1 MRCRMKLGTIAL
13 SVLIIFS
20 SLSLTGCWDREY
32 LKDLHLAYGV
42 ALDIANDGRIQE
54 TVELIIPP
62 EIEQKGTTSE
72 IHTSYGLNLRSASNQ
87 MRNRVRGNIRFL
99 KNGFQLIGKS
109 AAEQGLYSNLDV
121 NFRDPSNPTSN
132 VRVIIAEGKAS
143 DMLEQ
148 KTVGE
153 LKVGEFITQKIES
166 LEDMSVFPKE
176 TLDTVFRY
184 LKDPGQDFALPYI
197 AVEADE
203 IITRGL
209 ALFNDQYYCGML
221 NPDQSTL
228 LVLLKGQ
235 KGKNARFTKKID
247 LGYPDNRQEYIT
259 INVGLKKVKRKFKV
273 SVSADKSIEVH
284 LELKLQAI
292 VEEFPGELSL
302 KEKDFQKVNQA
313 LSEILTKEAEWVVEE
328 VQKAN
333 CDIFGVGRKLIAYHH
348 NVWKDKNWS
357 KDYRK
362 VHFHPKVD
370 VKIIDTGI
378 IE

>member
-1 MRCRMKLGTIAL
+1 MKLGTIAL

>member
-1 MRCRMKLGTIAL
+1 MKLGTIAL

-143 DMLEQ
+143 DMLQQ

-313 LSEILTKEAEWVVEE
+313 LSEILTKEAESVVEE

>member
-72 IHTSYGLNLRSASNQ
+72 IHTSYGYNLRSASNE

-313 LSEILTKEAEWVVEE
+313 LSEILTKEAESVVEE

-362 VHFHPKVD
+362 VHFHPKVE

>member
-1 MRCRMKLGTIAL
+1 MSCRIKLGTIAL
-13 SVLIIFS
+13 AVLIMLS

-42 ALDIANDGRIQE
+42 GFDIANDGKIQE

-62 EIEQKGTTSE
+62 EIEQKSTTSE
-72 IHTSYGLNLRSASNQ
+72 IHTSYGHNLRSASNQ
-87 MRNRVRGNIRFL
+87 LRNRVRGNIRFL
-99 KNGFQLIGKS
+99 KNGFQLLGKS
-109 AAEQGLYSNLDV
+109 VAEQGLYSNLDV

-166 LEDMSVFPKE
+166 LEEMSVFPKE
-176 TLDTVFRY
+176 TLDTVFRF

-197 AVEADE
+197 AVEGDE

-209 ALFNDQYYCGML
+209 ALFSDQYYSGML
-221 NPDQSTL
+221 NPDQSIL
-228 LVLLKGQ
+228 LVLLMGQ
-235 KGKNARFTKKID
+235 QGKNARFTKKID
-247 LGYPDNRQEYIT
+247 LGYPDNIQEYIT
-259 INVGLKKVKRKFKV
+259 INVGLKKTKRKFKV
-273 SVSADKSIEVH
+273 SVSADGSVEVH
-284 LELKLQAI
+284 LNLKLQAI
-292 VEEFPGELSL
+292 VEEFPGDRSL
-302 KEKDFQKVNQA
+302 KEKDLQKVNQA
-313 LSEILTKEAEWVVEE
+313 LSEILTKEAESVVEE

-362 VHFHPKVD
+362 VQFHPKVE

>member
-13 SVLIIFS
+13 PVLIIFS
-20 SLSLTGCWDREY
+20 SLSLTGCWDQEY

-42 ALDIANDGRIQE
+42 GIDIANDGRIQE

-72 IHTSYGLNLRSASNQ
+72 IHTSYGLNLRSASNE

-99 KNGFQLIGKS
+99 KNGFQLLGKS

-121 NFRDPSNPTSN
+121 NFRDPNNPTSN
-132 VRVIIAEGKAS
+132 VRAIIAEGKAS

-153 LKVGEFITQKIES
+153 LKVGEFITHKIES
-166 LEDMSVFPKE
+166 LEEMSIFPKE

-197 AVEADE
+197 ALEGDE

-209 ALFNDQYYCGML
+209 ALFHDQYYSGML
-221 NPDQSTL
+221 NPDQSIL

-235 KGKNARFTKKID
+235 KGKNARFTKKIALD
-247 LGYPDNRQEYIT
+247 YPDNIEEYIT

-273 SVSADKSIEVH
+273 SVSADKSVEVH

-292 VEEFPGELSL
+292 VEEFPGKRSL
-302 KEKDFQKVNQA
+302 KENDLQKVNQA
-313 LSEILTKEAEWVVEE
+313 FSEILTKETKSVVEE

-348 NVWKDKNWS
+348 KVWKDKNWP

>member
-1 MRCRMKLGTIAL
+1 MRCRMKLGMIGL
-13 SVLIIFS
+13 SVLITLS

-42 ALDIANDGRIQE
+42 GFDISENGMIKE

-62 EIEQKGTTSE
+62 EVEQKSTTSE
-72 IHTSYGLNLRSASNQ
+72 IHTSYGHNLRSSSNQ

-99 KNGFQLIGKS
+99 KNGFQLLGKS
-109 AAEQGLYSNLDV
+109 VAEQGLYSNLDV

-132 VRVIIAEGKAS
+132 VRVIIAEGSAS
-143 DMLEQ
+143 DILEQ

-153 LKVGEFITQKIES
+153 LKIGEFITQKIES
-166 LEDMSVFPKE
+166 LEEMSLFPKE
-176 TLDTVFRY
+176 TLDTVFRF

-197 AVEADE
+197 ALDKDE

-209 ALFNDQYYCGML
+209 ALFHDQYYSGML
-221 NPDQSTL
+221 NPDQSIL

-247 LGYPDNRQEYIT
+247 LGYPDHIQEYIT
-259 INVGLKKVKRKFKV
+259 INAGFKKVKRKFKV
-273 SVSADKSIEVH
+273 SVSADGSVEVD
-284 LELKLQAI
+284 LELKLQAV
-292 VEEFPGELSL
+292 VEEFPGKHLL
-302 KEKDFQKVNQA
+302 KEEDLQKVNQA
-313 LSEILTKEAEWVVEE
+313 FSEILTKEAELVVKE

-348 NVWKDKNWS
+348 NVWRDKNWS

-362 VHFHPKVD
+362 VQFHPKVE
-370 VKIIDTGI
+370 VKIVDTGI

>member
-143 DMLEQ
+143 DMLQQ

-313 LSEILTKEAEWVVEE
+313 LSEILTKEAESVVEE